1 MRSKAGYGA
10 VLALGIFLS
19 ALILATLLLSAMVP
33 PSKVS
38 SEGSGSAREAFE
50 QKRGG
55 LRVLVWSYY
64 FGGSGRGAVWQ
75 RPYLYIIVDGGYS
88 VLVKDVLFLL
98 AQNRSSIDP
107 VTGRLVRTYSLNR
120 VVEPPCRMFRL
131 DRVDRTWKTLDA
143 FNSSVSHVAV
153 IAEGKVYYGT
163 VRMPNATLAYPCM
176 PDMDRNVFDLHITTS
191 PSSALGQV
199 SWNVN
204 RGTCQVTGEETG
216 NEIKLQCSAFAIVTL
231 SASDSQNYV
240 FKAWRIEG
248 VRVTD
253 NPVTIFLDD
262 DYTVNADFRRP

>member
-1 MRSKAGYGA
+1 MRRKAGYGA
-10 VLALGIFLS
+10 ILALGIFLS

-33 PSKVS
+33 PSRVS

-55 LRVLVWSYY
+55 LRVFVWSYY
-64 FGGSGRGAVWQ
+64 YSGPGRGAVWQ

-107 VTGRLVRTYSLNR
+107 VTGTLVRTYSLNR
-120 VVEPPCRMFRL
+120 VVEPPCYMLRL
-131 DRVDRTWKTLDA
+131 DRVDRAWRTLTA

-163 VRMPNATLAYPCM
+163 MRMPNATLVYPCT
-176 PDMDRNVFDLHITTS
+176 PDRDRNSFDLNIVAS
-191 PSSALGQV
+191 PSIALDQV
-199 SWNVN
+199 SWNVS
-204 RGTCQVTGEETG
+204 RGTCQVAERSSR
-216 NEIKLQCSAFAIVTL
+216 IRLQCSAFAIVTL
-231 SASDSQNYV
+231 SASDSQNYA
-240 FKAWRIEG
+240 FEAWKIEG

-253 NPVTIFLDD
+253 RRVTIVLDD

>member
-1 MRSKAGYGA
+1 LRSKAGYGA
-10 VLALGIFLS
+10 ILALGIFLS

-33 PSKVS
+33 PSRIS
-38 SEGSGSAREAFE
+38 SESSGSARESFE

-64 FGGSGRGAVWQ
+64 YSGPGRGAVWQ
-75 RPYLYIIVDGGYS
+75 RPYLYIVIDGGYS
-88 VLVKDVLFLL
+88 VLVKDILFLE

-120 VVEPPCRMFRL
+120 VVEPPCYMLRL
-131 DRVDRTWKTLDA
+131 DRVDRAWRTLDV
-143 FNSSVSHVAV
+143 FNRSVSHVAV

-163 VRMPNATLAYPCM
+163 MRMPNATLVYPCA
-176 PDMDRNVFDLHITTS
+176 PDRDRNAFDLHIIAS
-191 PSSALGQV
+191 PSAALDQV

-204 RGTCQVTGEETG
+204 RGTCQVAERGRQ
-216 NEIKLQCSAFAIVTL
+216 IKLQCSAFAIVTL

-240 FKAWRIEG
+240 FEAWRIEG
-248 VRVTD
+248 RRVTD
-253 NPVTIFLDD
+253 RQVTIVLDD